1 MSNLNRFL
9 SILFFL
15 LITIEANAQIDYSQT
30 DFSFIGVGARARG
43 MGNSHIA
50 AANDESAIYWNPAG
64 MTRINEVSRISLS
77 ALFNHDSHAVND
89 TSLSSVEEPA
99 SHGTFNFLGL
109 SSPFSIFKYKASM
122 GVAYYKVID
131 FYRDEGDAGS
141 ELIQSSSGGVDV
153 LSPSLA
159 FALHPNISLGLSYN
173 FYTGKYKFNDS
184 MSNDFQHALSGE
196 NVTVGVQYLQNKLMI
211 GTVFRT
217 PFSLKIDQP
226 DSVFSITM
234 PAMFG
239 VGIAYQV
246 GENLLITSDYEIRT
260 FSKSNA
266 EDENNQTIRVLNE
279 ESGEEEDWIDWENT
293 IAIRTG
299 LEYQIRYGRLMVP
312 LRGGFAKTAH
322 PLLDGK
328 NQQINSWML
337 TAGLGMQTE
346 NIQLDISA
354 EYAVANWSD
363 KVEENIFST
372 RAKNSLTILSTVTI
386 IWTK

>member
-1 MSNLNRFL
+1 MSNANRFL
-9 SILFFL
+9 SILFIL
-15 LITIEANAQIDYSQT
+15 LTTFGANAQIDYSQT

-50 AANDESAIYWNPAG
+50 ATNDESAIYWNPAG

-89 TSLSSVEEPA
+89 TSHSSVEKA
-99 SHGTFNFLGL
+99 DSHGTFNFLGL
-109 SSPFSIFKYKASM
+109 SSPFNIFKYKASM

-141 ELIQSSSGGVDV
+141 ELFQSSSGGVDV
-153 LSPSLA
+153 LAPSLA
-159 FALHPNISLGLSYN
+159 FALHPNISLGLSCN

-184 MSNDFQHALSGE
+184 MSNDFQHSLSGE
-196 NVTVGVQYLQNKLMI
+196 NVTLGLQYLQNNLMI

-226 DSVFSITM
+226 DSVISITM

-266 EDENNQTIRVLNE
+266 EDKNNQTIRVVDDE
-279 ESGEEEDWIDWENT
+279 TGEEEDWIDWENA

-312 LRGGFAKTAH
+312 LRSGFAKIAK

-337 TAGLGMQTE
+337 TAGFGMQTE
-346 NIQLDISA
+346 NIQWDISA
-354 EYAVANWSD
+354 EYSIANWSD

-372 RAKNSLTILSTVTI
+372 RTKNSLTILSTVTI